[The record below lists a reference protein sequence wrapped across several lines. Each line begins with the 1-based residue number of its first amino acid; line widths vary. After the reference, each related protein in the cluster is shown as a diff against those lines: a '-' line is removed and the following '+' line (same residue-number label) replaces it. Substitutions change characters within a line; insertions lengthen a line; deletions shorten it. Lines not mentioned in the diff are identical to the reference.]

1 MSTLPLFDP
10 QPLTP
15 LQRKE
20 VGMEKVRVH
29 ADFVSP
35 NWSERC
41 YELLL
46 VFAEKR
52 KLWAKPFI
60 TEEFTEYAKSIG
72 MEMPHDNRAFGAVV
86 SRAKREHKIQHVG
99 YRTDKFASPKSEWEA
114 L

>member
-1 MSTLPLFDP
+1 VSTLPLFDP

-52 KLWAKPFI
+52 KLWARPFI
-60 TEEFTEYAKSIG
+60 TEEFTDYAKSIG

-86 SRAKREHKIQHVG
+86 SRAKRERKIQHVG